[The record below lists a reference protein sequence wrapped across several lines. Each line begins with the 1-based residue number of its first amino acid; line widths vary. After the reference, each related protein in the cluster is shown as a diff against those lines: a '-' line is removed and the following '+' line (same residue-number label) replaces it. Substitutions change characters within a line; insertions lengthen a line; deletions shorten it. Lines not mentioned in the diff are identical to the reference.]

1 MHLPF
6 DIIDL
11 RFLPIDWTSV
21 HAFVCNEYAT
31 LYSRIAT
38 YSTVC
43 VRQFIFSGTKLL
55 LWLLRTQEK
64 PAKGVDPE
72 EETFRQFVIRHKKPY
87 LNDKNGEFLK
97 TSSCDL
103 VFLSCG

>member
-1 MHLPF
+1 MYLFVMNMQLYTLGLQPTALYVS
-6 DIIDL
+6 DSS
-11 RFLPIDWTSV
+11 FLV
-21 HAFVCNEYAT
+21 VLHN
-31 LYSRIAT
+31 
-38 YSTVC
+38 
-43 VRQFIFSGTKLL
+43 KLL

-64 PAKGVDPE
+64 PVKGVDPE

-97 TSSCDL
+97 TSSCDI